1 MTELRTDQ
9 DEVAIILTSCRRVR
23 ESIVRLRPGLECST
37 PDYMTSL
44 SSLIRHSIE
53 AEQKYLLITK
63 RLYFKEYS
71 NLKLLVEMPV

>member
-23 ESIVRLRPGLECST
+23 ESIVRPGLECST

-44 SSLIRHSIE
+44 SSLIRHSRE